1 MALGTS
7 WNSGDLLIGA
17 AGNDGH
23 PTVWYPG
30 AYESM
35 IAVSGTDQ
43 SDGLHPNS
51 NYGSEVELTA
61 PYEVITLE
69 GTSGTAQWN
78 GTSFAAPAVSGTAAL
93 IWSLHPGWTNQQ
105 VRSWLHSTARDLG
118 PHGVDDMFGSG
129 MVDAEA
135 AVGVDVEIAGPS
147 VVPPDEFCTWQ
158 VFVDG
163 AAGSVS
169 QQWSGVLSGT
179 GSFVSGSLSSS
190 GTLFVDVQTSAGQ
203 TGDASVFITVS
214 SSAEPCL
221 EEE

>member
-1 MALGTS
+1 
-7 WNSGDLLIGA
+7 
-17 AGNDGH
+17 
-23 PTVWYPG
+23 
-30 AYESM
+30 M

-179 GSFVSGSLSSS
+179 GSFVSGSLSRSLSEYWGAAARRGLVRRS
-190 GTLFVDVQTSAGQ
+190 GKERRRVVAGLRRGGE
-203 TGDASVFITVS
+203 TRH
-214 SSAEPCL
+214 EPRNPPAPFG
-221 EEE
+221 